1 MVYRLTRLICR
12 IVFKLGFRWKVE
24 GRGNIPMEGPLIV
37 VANHTSVLDGFV
49 LVAAVGR
56 RVIFFSSAY
65 LFERSVVG
73 WFLKRVGSL
82 QVNSEQQVDIKSIK
96 CALQRLANGK
106 AMALFPE
113 GKVSADGNLREGNFG
128 AAFLAAKSGALIL
141 PLAIKGAHEAL
152 PVGKKTPSFSKI
164 TVKIGKPFQL
174 ADRKTDKE
182 SLNRAT
188 QQIMQKLAELL
199 NVSSEENEEVVDFYV
214 EKLAQDEI
222 AKC

>member
-1 MVYRLTRLICR
+1 MVYRLTCLICR

-24 GRGNIPMEGPLIV
+24 GRENILKEGPLIV

-56 RVIFFSSAY
+56 RVTFFSSAH
-65 LFERSVVG
+65 LFKRPVVG

-82 QVNSEQQVDIKSIK
+82 QVNSERQVDIKSIK
-96 CALQRLANGK
+96 RALQLLANEK

-113 GKVSADGNLREGNFG
+113 GKVSVDGTLKEGNFG
-128 AAFLAAKSGALIL
+128 AAFLAAKSGAFIL
-141 PLAIKGAHEAL
+141 PLAIKGAYEAL
-152 PVGKKTPSFSKI
+152 PVGKKILSFSKI

-174 ADRKTDKE
+174 TDRKTDRE

-199 NVSSEENEEVVDFYV
+199 NVSSEDDEGIINCPTHEGA
-214 EKLAQDEI
+214 EKDRKSL
-222 AKC
+222 